1 MTMAS
6 YISRIIF
13 NKILEILL
21 FFINTVSC
29 ENTIAEPTCK
39 NKIRGNKCSST
50 DLVPEFAVKTVV
62 QRRHP
67 REVTLDADI
76 AVVYQGQVF
85 VGIERVL

>member
-6 YISRIIF
+6 HISCIIF

-39 NKIRGNKCSST
+39 NQIRGNKCSST
-50 DLVPEFAVKTVV
+50 DLVPVFPVQTVV

-67 REVTLDADI
+67 REVTPEADI
-76 AVVYQGQVF
+76 AVVNQGQVF
-85 VGIERVL
+85 VGVERVL